1 MQSVSAGRGKL
12 ANSTTLDA
20 TQPTAKSAWVTPAI
34 VQLPRLS
41 ELTLQSVG
49 GDIPCGGGPGG
60 GGSTV
65 CP

>member
-1 MQSVSAGRGKL
+1 MQGASAGRGKL
-12 ANSTTLDA
+12 ANSSALDTT
-20 TQPTAKSAWVTPAI
+20 QQTAKSAWITPAI

>member
-20 TQPTAKSAWVTPAI
+20 TQPAAKSAWVTPAI